1 MARRC
6 GKVFQS
12 KQEDK
17 SQRSY
22 DISLLQQAGSAAA
35 TLKEEPADN
44 EAEVDNKEDEDDDEA
59 INDATNPSSATGG
72 TYSMYLVG
80 GGYIVC
86 CGVEFVVEQSV
97 VEYSE

>member
-1 MARRC
+1 
-6 GKVFQS
+6 VFQS

-80 GGYIVC
+80 GYIVCIVC

>member
-22 DISLLQQAGSAAA
+22 DIGLLQQAGSAAV

-44 EAEVDNKEDEDDDEA
+44 EAEVDNKEDEDDEA

-72 TYSMYLVG
+72 MY
-80 GGYIVC
+80 IMC
-86 CGVEFVVEQSV
+86 V
-97 VEYSE
+97 VEYSV